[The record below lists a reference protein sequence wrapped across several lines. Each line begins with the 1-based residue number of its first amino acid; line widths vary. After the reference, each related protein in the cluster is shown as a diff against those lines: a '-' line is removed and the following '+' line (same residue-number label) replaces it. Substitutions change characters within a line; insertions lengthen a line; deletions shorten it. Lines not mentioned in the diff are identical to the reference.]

1 MTYRLTSI
9 TAGLLMVAGVAH
21 AETVEIDLLDLV
33 DNIQDGYCLDIAG
46 GQGAQADPGN
56 GLQGHTCYS
65 PSGEVFVDQG
75 FDSDRFAGGILYMP
89 EFDVCAEIASIDEGA
104 AVGLAACDG
113 SDAQAFVFSGTGTI
127 TPAGATDLCLTLGQD
142 TRSGRSDANQ
152 IKALSL
158 ETCSDERAA
167 YQGWGNR
174 TAD

>member
-1 MTYRLTSI
+1 MTYRLASI
-9 TAGLLMVAGVAH
+9 TAALLMSAGIAD
-21 AETVEIDLLDLV
+21 AETVEIHLLDLLD
-33 DNIQDGYCLDIAG
+33 NTQDGYCLDIAG
-46 GQGAQADPGN
+46 GQGAQADLAN

-65 PSGEVFVDQG
+65 PSGKVFVDQG
-75 FDSDRFAGGILYMP
+75 FDSDRFADGILFMP
-89 EFDVCAEIASIDEGA
+89 DFDVCAEVASAEEGA

-113 SDAQAFVFSGTGTI
+113 SDAQAFAFSGTGTI
-127 TPAGATDLCLTLGQD
+127 TPAGATDMCLTLGED

-158 ETCSDERAA
+158 ETCSDEQAA